1 MVYEEAVS
9 TRSRRRSDVA
19 AMAWLA
25 GGLLLWFLAPFVLRG
40 FRFPLGPDAPVYL
53 WWTRLAGH
61 EGLSV
66 VGDRPGVPA
75 VALAT
80 AGTLGLGS
88 ASALAALEVVLGVA
102 AALASAALVRTRR
115 GATRVQWLLAGALSG
130 FFAVHLVSGYLANL
144 AFAVVFLAAGAA
156 LAEGTRRG
164 TVAAAALLGAGGLL
178 HPQFFLVGL
187 AVLWFAAIPS
197 LLGGREEGERPLDTE
212 HGRIGAALA
221 GGAALLVG
229 GLAVLV
235 PGADPLQVDTSKDAF
250 LRRAGIFESLK
261 DAYRGRFFGRWP
273 RYVQWASLPLGA
285 FGLLDADG
293 GAFLARFMLGW
304 AVVLVGGVAFGL
316 ATAIIPPDRFV
327 TFGFVVP
334 ILAALGLLRLWRR
347 LAERRPLA
355 VALVAGL
362 GLAMVLGSLFT
373 WRRQE
378 PFIDATETGQ
388 IAAAARYVAATPTG
402 TPLLFVVDTGDP
414 TITFFATEAANAI
427 RAGLPPDRIRD
438 VFVIVPEFAG
448 EAHPTRTAL
457 AQLYAE
463 DAAAAVR
470 RTDLEPLVIGL
481 RAFDRASFGEA
492 LPVVPGKPQAVEPTV
507 VGDVALYGM
516 VPEATTGRLDVLEPS
531 SPWAIAGASLAM
543 LALLAIVGYGWSRA
557 LFSRSPDA
565 LALAPAAGLAAAC
578 LAAIAVERLGVPL
591 DGAGAVVASVAAG
604 AGGYLLRLL
613 RRQVA
618 VP

>member
-1 MVYEEAVS
+1 
-9 TRSRRRSDVA
+9 
-19 AMAWLA
+19 MAWLA
-25 GGLLLWFLAPFVLRG
+25 AGLLLWFLAPFVLRG

-53 WWTRLAGH
+53 WWTRLAGQ

-75 VALAT
+75 VALAA

-102 AALASAALVRTRR
+102 VGLASAALVRTRR
-115 GATRVQWLLAGALSG
+115 GATRAQWLLAGALSG
-130 FFAVHLVSGYLANL
+130 LFAVHLASGYLANL
-144 AFAVVFLAAGAA
+144 AFAVVFLAAAAA
-156 LAEGTRRG
+156 LADGTRRG

-187 AVLWFAAIPS
+187 AILWFAAIPS
-197 LLGGREEGERPLDTE
+197 LLGGREEGERLLQTE

-221 GGAALLVG
+221 GGGALLVG

-250 LRRAGIFESLK
+250 LRRAGIFESLRE
-261 DAYRGRFFGRWP
+261 AYRGRFFERWP

-285 FGLLDADG
+285 LGLLDANG

-304 AVVLVGGVAFGL
+304 TVVLVGGVAFGL

-327 TFGFVVP
+327 TFSFVVP

-347 LAERRPLA
+347 LADRRPLA

-362 GLAMVLGSLFT
+362 GLAMVLGSFFT

-378 PFIDATETGQ
+378 PFMDASETGQ
-388 IAAAARYVAATPTG
+388 IAAAARYVAATPPG

-427 RAGLPPDRIRD
+427 RAVLPPDRIRD

-457 AQLYAE
+457 ARLYAQ

-470 RTDLEPLVIGL
+470 RRDLEPLVIGL

-492 LPVVPGKPQAVEPTV
+492 LPVVPRDARAVEPDV
-507 VGDVALYGM
+507 IGDVAVYGE
-516 VPEATTGRLDVLEPS
+516 VPEASSGGLDVLEPS
-531 SPWAIAGASLAM
+531 SPWAIAGASVAM
-543 LALLAIVGYGWSRA
+543 LLLLGAVGYGWSGAMFPR
-557 LFSRSPDA
+557 RPDA
-565 LALAPAAGLAAAC
+565 LALAPAAGLAVTC
-578 LAAIAVERLGVPL
+578 LAAIALERLGVPL
-591 DGAGAVVASVAAG
+591 EGAGALLVSVAAG
-604 AGGYLLRLL
+604 AGGYLLRMF
-613 RRQVA
+613 RRQIA